1 MDTKID
7 DHKPLACKK
16 TMIIKDM
23 NESVWSSFLYF
34 MGEGRER
41 WETGANQRSTKVRTK
56 ERRKKTQLGSSG
68 GATKNHPTWAQGQRS
83 KKPPDL
89 GPGVVREKPPDSLE
103 RAGQGQGQRARAKL
117 G

>member
-1 MDTKID
+1 
-7 DHKPLACKK
+7 
-16 TMIIKDM
+16 MIIKDM

-56 ERRKKTQLGSSG
+56 GRRKKKPNLGL
-68 GATKNHPTWAQGQRS
+68 GAARRKTPPTWANGQRS
-83 KKPPDL
+83 EKPPDL
-89 GPGVVREKPPDSLE
+89 GPGLVRKKPPDSLE
-103 RAGQGQGQRARAKL
+103 RAAQGQGQRTRAKL